1 LRREI
6 TGFIAL
12 ILFLVCVLWSYGIWL
27 TVVVASA
34 AFFFAHEEIY
44 NLFSIPRSLP
54 LIFWQNLL
62 AVLFLVCA
70 VLHMVPSLLII
81 TFLFFWGSCLI
92 SMSKAVKGSR
102 YEIAIHGLLFIYLLL
117 PIACFVYLRSLEHGP
132 ALLFFTLSVA
142 CLTDTG
148 AYYGGKLL
156 GKHKLAPILSPNKTW
171 EGAIAGAAL
180 TTAIILITAYGYS
193 IFKGNTLWLS
203 GPHQY
208 GHIII
213 LTIFLSAVGQVGDL
227 CESAMKRDAGIKDSG
242 TMDTG
247 HGGFLDM
254 MDSMLWIG
262 PAMFV
267 YSILFCYS
275 G

>member
-1 LRREI
+1 ML
-6 TGFIAL
+6 
-12 ILFLVCVLWSYGIWL
+12 
-27 TVVVASA
+27 
-34 AFFFAHEEIY
+34 
-44 NLFSIPRSLP
+44 
-54 LIFWQNLL
+54 WQNLL
-62 AVLFLVCA
+62 AILFLVFA
-70 VLHMVPSLLII
+70 VLHMIPALIII

-92 SMSKAVKGSR
+92 SMSKAIEGSR
-102 YEIAIHGLLFIYLLL
+102 DEIAIHGLLLIYLLL
-117 PIACFVYLRSLEHGP
+117 PISSFVYLRSIENGP
-132 ALLFFTLSVA
+132 AFLFFILCVA

-156 GKHKLAPILSPNKTW
+156 GKHKLAPIISPNKTW
-171 EGAIAGAAL
+171 EGAIAGTAL
-180 TTAIILITAYGYS
+180 TTAIILLTAYGYS
-193 IFKGNTLWLS
+193 IAQGNTLWLS
-203 GPHQY
+203 GPHRY

-213 LTIFLSAVGQVGDL
+213 ITIFLSAVGQVGDL

-267 YSILFCYS
+267 YSILFC
-275 G
+275 